1 MMFNIINLIFTMFV
15 LMTDSPQHVD
25 PDLASKKLILS
36 LTIAFL
42 IFGIAYLLW
51 QSFFVIPSE

>member
-1 MMFNIINLIFTMFV
+1 MLNIINLIFTMFV
-15 LMTDSPQHVD
+15 LMTDSNQHAD
-25 PDLASKKLILS
+25 TDLGSKKIILT
-36 LTIAFL
+36 LTVAFL

>member
-1 MMFNIINLIFTMFV
+1 MFV

-25 PDLASKKLILS
+25 PDLTSKKLILS

>member
-1 MMFNIINLIFTMFV
+1 MMLNIINLIFTMFV
-15 LMTDSPQHVD
+15 LMTDSKQHAD
-25 PDLASKKLILS
+25 PDLGSKKMILI

>member
-15 LMTDSPQHVD
+15 LMTDSNQHAD
-25 PDLASKKLILS
+25 PDLGSKKTILT

>member
-1 MMFNIINLIFTMFV
+1 MMLNIINLIFTMFV
-15 LMTDSPQHVD
+15 LMTDSNQHAD
-25 PDLASKKLILS
+25 PDLGSKKIILT
-36 LTIAFL
+36 LTIDFL

>member
-15 LMTDSPQHVD
+15 LMTDSTQHAD
-25 PDLASKKLILS
+25 PDLGSKKMILT